1 MPYPLAF
8 SAMDSHQQIRV
19 VVGED
24 QPIFRDGI
32 VHVLKQGGFEIAG
45 TASDARD
52 VIRKTRAHRPDVL
65 VTDIKMPPD
74 DTDDGLRAALELRAS
89 EPGLGVVVLSQFLE
103 DSYAIELAEAGPEG
117 IGYLLKEKVAD
128 VAVFTDA
135 VRRVARGGTALDAD
149 VVARLMRRPRSDD
162 PLEEL
167 TKRELEVLELL
178 AQGRSNPGI
187 AEALVVT
194 VGAVEHHVTNIFDK
208 LGLGHASG
216 DARRVLAVLEYLHR

>member
-1 MPYPLAF
+1 MEA
-8 SAMDSHQQIRV
+8 DQQIRV

-24 QPIFRDGI
+24 QPIFRGGI
-32 VHVLKQGGFEIAG
+32 VHVLEEGGFSVAG
-45 TASDARD
+45 TAGDAPD
-52 VIRKTRAHRPDVL
+52 VIRKTRAHHPDVL

-74 DTDDGLRAALELRAS
+74 ETDDGLRAALELRAS
-89 EPGLGVVVLSQFLE
+89 EPGLGIVVLSQFLE
-103 DSYAIELAEAGPEG
+103 DTYAMELAAAGPEG

-135 VRRVARGGTALDAD
+135 VRRVAHGGTALDPD
-149 VVARLMRRPRSDD
+149 VVASLMRRPRRGG
-162 PLEEL
+162 PLKEL
-167 TKRELEVLELL
+167 TKREVDVLDLM

-208 LGLGHASG
+208 LGLGHAPG